1 MNYRI
6 RPLSGPELV
15 MVGALILAETERLAD
30 RIGRADAQALE
41 DQARQLKAQR
51 SILQGLLAY
60 LTGATER

>member
-6 RPLSGPELV
+6 LRLSGPELV
-15 MVGALILAETERLAD
+15 MVGALILDETERLAD

>member
-15 MVGALILAETERLAD
+15 MVGALILDETERLAD